1 MTQKERKPGKRIWT
15 FTEKCVLLP
24 DVLQET
30 SKDIFQQ
37 TDTNMTTENY
47 SNKPVLM
54 IEEQEKIENYISRF
68 QVKYL

>member
-1 MTQKERKPGKRIWT
+1 
-15 FTEKCVLLP
+15 
-24 DVLQET
+24 
-30 SKDIFQQ
+30 
-37 TDTNMTTENY
+37 MTTENY